1 MVNVNS
7 SYASQG
13 TSLDTLMMNLA
24 RQDDALM
31 LSALKDSSATMQHT
45 SAERKEW
52 RASMIEKLQTAATQ
66 SKQVNGWS
74 LFSKILGYF
83 SGVFA
88 VLSGAALVATGAA
101 AVAGAA
107 LIITGSLTLG
117 SQICKEA
124 GLTRYI
130 AEKATA
136 GNPQKTEKLLTQID
150 LGLSITTTI
159 LSVATALISAAQI
172 ANLAAKTAIG
182 TAQSFVAGGEGIAAI
197 GTSVSESKQI
207 KANAEAAHLQ
217 AKVDSSDRK
226 MRHLNHLTEEALKDE
241 ETSLVKAFMDSKAA
255 RIKIFYQKQRN
266 AAAAAG

>member
-1 MVNVNS
+1 MVNVNPS
-7 SYASQG
+7 FTSRE
-13 TSLDTLMMNLA
+13 TSLDTLMMHLA

-45 SAERKEW
+45 TAERKEW
-52 RASMIEKLQTAATQ
+52 RANMIEKLKTAAMQ
-66 SKQVNGWS
+66 AKHVEGWS

-83 SGVFA
+83 AGVFTIVA
-88 VLSGAALVATGAA
+88 GAALVATGAA

-130 AEKATA
+130 AEKATE

-150 LGLSITTTI
+150 LGLTITTTI

-172 ANLAAKTAIG
+172 ANVVAKTALG
-182 TAQSFVAGGEGIAAI
+182 TAQSFIAGGEGIAAL
-197 GTSVSESKQI
+197 GSSVSESKQM
-207 KANAEAAHLQ
+207 KAHAEAAHLQ

-226 MRHLNHLTEEALKDE
+226 MRHLNQLTEESLKDE

-255 RIKIFYQKQRN
+255 RIKIFYQQQRN